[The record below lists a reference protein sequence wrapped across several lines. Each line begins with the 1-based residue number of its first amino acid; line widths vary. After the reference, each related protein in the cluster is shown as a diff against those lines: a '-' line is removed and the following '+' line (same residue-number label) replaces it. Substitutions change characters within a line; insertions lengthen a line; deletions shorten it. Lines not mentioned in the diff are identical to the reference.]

1 MYNGWLEYAGVEII
15 NAARTKKYLSSLLFG
30 LDLSKTDVTGLQA
43 ARAQSNY
50 VSPAADN
57 APWYRSTRPATA
69 RFYGLF
75 PDAMEGEEDSS
86 REVGL
91 IELSGDGA
99 TFAKPRYGSREIR
112 VTAVAFA
119 ADDEAM
125 GEGLSWLRDAL
136 ATGEC
141 AETTGACTNN
151 DLRMYLAQPK
161 GGTAD
166 NHMIRTF
173 MRVEIL
179 DNLSVTRQ
187 LGSAVCVAKQV
198 EFIFTV
204 GSPWA
209 FTPKL
214 LVGSLDMGTG
224 TAVFNDPANEDCYGT
239 TNAYTNFV
247 SDPFYTAIVKPPA
260 PPVVKPPNV
269 IKPASWRRKT
279 IAVTQSEVDRWGRV
293 APVVTVSAGS
303 AGATM
308 LRLRFYGAGV
318 VSGCGFEG
326 EFYIPYLPANSSLV
340 LDSMRRDI
348 TVIKS
353 NGAKVPG
360 GHLVYGSDGLPMR
373 WPNLGCAA
381 SYTMTSDMLAGQTG
395 ITVLLESSVRE

>member
-1 MYNGWLEYAGVEII
+1 MYNGWLEYAGVELI
-15 NAARTKKYLSSLLFG
+15 NAARTKKYITALLPG
-30 LDLSKTDVTGLQA
+30 LDVRCDTTGLQL
-43 ARAQSNY
+43 ARGQANY
-50 VSPAADN
+50 STPAADN
-57 APWYRSTRPATA
+57 APWYKSTRPATA

-75 PDAMEGEEDSS
+75 PATMAGEENSS

-119 ADDEAM
+119 ADEEAM

-161 GGTAD
+161 NGTSD

-187 LGSAVCVAKQV
+187 LGSRVCVAKMV

-209 FTPKL
+209 FTPKV
-214 LVGSLDMGTG
+214 LVGSLDMATG
-224 TAVFNDPANEDCYGT
+224 TAVFNDPAGEDCYGS
-239 TNAYTNFV
+239 TNAYANFI

-279 IAVTQSEVDRWGRV
+279 LAVTQSEVDRWGRV
-293 APVVTVSAGS
+293 APVVTISVGAAGGS
-303 AGATM
+303 
-308 LRLRFYGAGV
+308 LIRVRFYGGAA

-326 EFYIPYLPANSSLV
+326 EFYVPYLPANSTMV

-348 TVIKS
+348 TVTTS
-353 NGAKVPG
+353 TGAKVPG
-360 GHLVYGSDGLPMR
+360 GHLVYGSDGLPLR

-381 SYTMTSDMLAGQTG
+381 SYTMTADLLAGQTA

>member
-15 NAARTKKYLSSLLFG
+15 NAARAKKYIQSWLPG
-30 LDLSKTDVTGLQA
+30 LDVQCDASGLWA
-43 ARAQSNY
+43 ARGHGAY

-57 APWYRSTRPATA
+57 APWYRSTRPATG

-75 PDAMEGEEDSS
+75 PGTMEGEEDAS
-86 REVGL
+86 RKVSV

-99 TFAKPRYGSREIR
+99 TYTKPRYGSREIR

-119 ADDEAM
+119 ADEEAM

-141 AETTGACTNN
+141 EETTGACTNN
-151 DLRMYLAQPK
+151 DLRMYLAQPTN
-161 GGTAD
+161 GASD

-173 MRVEIL
+173 VRTEVL
-179 DNLSVTRQ
+179 DNLTVTRQ
-187 LGSAVCVAKQV
+187 LGSQVCVAKMV
-198 EFIFTV
+198 EFVFTI
-204 GSPWA
+204 GAPWA
-209 FTPKL
+209 FTPKT

-224 TAVFNDPANEDCYGT
+224 TASFTDPGGEDCYT
-239 TNAYTNFV
+239 TSNGYANFI
-247 SDPFYTAIVKPPA
+247 SDPYYTAVVKPPA

-269 IKPASWRRKT
+269 VKPASWRRKT
-279 IAVTQSEVDRWGRV
+279 LAVTQSEVDRWGRV
-293 APVVTVSAGS
+293 APVVSISTGS
-303 AGATM
+303 GGGA
-308 LRLRFYGAGV
+308 LIRVRFYGGAS

-326 EFYIPYLPANSSLV
+326 EFYVSYIPPDSTMV
-340 LDSMRRDI
+340 LDAMRKDI

-360 GHLVYGSDGLPMR
+360 GHLVYGSDGLPLR
-373 WPNLGCAA
+373 WPNLGCST
-381 SYTMTSDMLAGQTG
+381 SYTMTADMLPGQTG